1 MLSVVLPRRRALA
14 ALGGALA
21 TPMIASGIARA
32 QADWPSKS
40 VRYINLF
47 PAGATTD
54 VLSRI
59 VCQELS
65 ELTGQQFIVENKG
78 GSGGNVG
85 ADAIA
90 KSAPDGYTVGLYSI
104 ASHAISPTL
113 YARLPFDAEKDF
125 TPISMLWSVP
135 NIFVTKLS
143 LPVNTVPELVALVK
157 ASPGKYFFGSGGS
170 GTSPHLCGEMLK
182 QRAGLDMQ
190 HVPYR
195 GGAPAMQ
202 DMLSGQLDMMYDN
215 ISTPLAQY
223 KAGKVKA
230 LAVTSPERHPAAP
243 ELPAM
248 SEFYPGFN
256 ITSWGGLCGPAG
268 LPPAMVEKAAALTKK
283 ALAQREPEE
292 DVRPAGGDDAVDEP
306 GRYRRVPAQAGTGP
320 GAHHQGR
327 RAQGGLIARRA
338 INPSAERQRGAS
350 CVPAPMT
357 ARPPRDAGGR
367 RHMPNWL
374 TNLVLR

>member
-1 MLSVVLPRRRALA
+1 MVRVVLPRRRALA

-32 QADWPSKS
+32 QADWPNKS

-65 ELTGQQFIVENKG
+65 ELTGQQFLVENKG

-135 NIFVTKLS
+135 NIFVTKLG
-143 LPVNTVPELVALVK
+143 LPANTVPELVALVK

-202 DMLSGQLDMMYDN
+202 DMLAGQLDMMYDN
-215 ISTPLAQY
+215 ISAPLAQY

-230 LAVTSPERHPAAP
+230 LAVTSPERIPP
-243 ELPAM
+243 RRSCRPM
-248 SEFYPGFN
+248 TDFYPGFN

-268 LPPAMVEKAAALTKK
+268 LPPAMVEKAAA
-283 ALAQREPEE
+283 
-292 DVRPAGGDDAVDEP
+292 
-306 GRYRRVPAQAGTGP
+306 
-320 GAHHQGR
+320 
-327 RAQGGLIARRA
+327 
-338 INPSAERQRGAS
+338 
-350 CVPAPMT
+350 
-357 ARPPRDAGGR
+357 
-367 RHMPNWL
+367 
-374 TNLVLR
+374 

>member
-1 MLSVVLPRRRALA
+1 MMRGVWSRRRALA
-14 ALGGALA
+14 AMGGVVAS
-21 TPMIASGIARA
+21 PMIASGVARA
-32 QADWPSKS
+32 NSDWPTKS

-47 PAGATTD
+47 PAGGTTD

-65 ELTGQQFIVENKG
+65 ELTGQQFVVENRG

-104 ASHAISPTL
+104 ASHAIAPTL
-113 YARLPFDAEKDF
+113 YARLPFDADKDF
-125 TPISMLWSVP
+125 AAIGMLWSVP
-135 NIFVTKLS
+135 NILVTKLA

-182 QRAGLDMQ
+182 QRAGLEMS

-202 DMLSGQLDMMYDN
+202 DMLAGLLDLMYDN

-223 KAGKVKA
+223 KAGKVRA
-230 LAVTSPERHPAAP
+230 LAVTSLERHPSAP
-243 ELPAM
+243 ELPTM
-248 SEFYPGFN
+248 TEFYPGFH

-283 ALAQREPEE
+283 ALESENLKKAFLQQAATTMWMS
-292 DVRPAGGDDAVDEP
+292 PADTASFRRKQEQDLAPIIKASGAKVD
-306 GRYRRVPAQAGTGP
+306 
-320 GAHHQGR
+320 
-327 RAQGGLIARRA
+327 
-338 INPSAERQRGAS
+338 
-350 CVPAPMT
+350 
-357 ARPPRDAGGR
+357 
-367 RHMPNWL
+367 
-374 TNLVLR
+374 

>member
-1 MLSVVLPRRRALA
+1 
-14 ALGGALA
+14 
-21 TPMIASGIARA
+21 MIASGIARA
-32 QADWPSKS
+32 QADWPTKQ

-65 ELTGQQFIVENKG
+65 ELTGQQFIVENKS

-85 ADAIA
+85 ADVIA
-90 KSAPDGYTVGLYSI
+90 KSVPDGYSVGLYSI

-135 NIFVTKLS
+135 NIFVTK
-143 LPVNTVPELVALVK
+143 PDFPANTVPELVALVK
-157 ASPGKYFFGSGGS
+157 ANPGKYFFGSGGS

-182 QRAGLDMQ
+182 QRAGLEMS

-202 DMLSGQLDMMYDN
+202 DMLAGQLDMMFDN
-215 ISTPLAQY
+215 IPIPLAQS
-223 KAGKVKA
+223 KAGKVRA
-230 LAVTSPERHPAAP
+230 LAVTSLERHPAAP
-243 ELPAM
+243 DVPTM
-248 SEFYPGFN
+248 SEFYPGFQ

-283 ALAQREPEE
+283 ALTSDNLKKAFLQQAATTMWMSAADTAAFRRKQEQDLAPIIK
-292 DVRPAGGDDAVDEP
+292 ASGAKVD
-306 GRYRRVPAQAGTGP
+306 
-320 GAHHQGR
+320 
-327 RAQGGLIARRA
+327 
-338 INPSAERQRGAS
+338 
-350 CVPAPMT
+350 
-357 ARPPRDAGGR
+357 
-367 RHMPNWL
+367 
-374 TNLVLR
+374 

>member
-1 MLSVVLPRRRALA
+1 MLRVVLPRRRALA

-32 QADWPSKS
+32 QTDWPNKS

-47 PAGATTD
+47 PAGGATD

-59 VCQELS
+59 VSQELS

-113 YARLPFDAEKDF
+113 YSKLPFDADKDF
-125 TPISMLWSVP
+125 TAVSMLWSLPNMLVVKLGVP
-135 NIFVTKLS
+135 A
-143 LPVNTVPELVALVK
+143 NTVPELVALVK
-157 ASPGKYFFGSGGS
+157 ANPGKYFFGSGGS

-182 QRAGLDMQ
+182 QRASLEMS

-202 DMLSGQLDMMYDN
+202 DMLAGQLDMMFDN
-215 ISTPLAQY
+215 IPVPLAQS
-223 KAGKVKA
+223 KAGKVRA
-230 LAVTSPERHPAAP
+230 LAVTSLERHPAAP
-243 ELPAM
+243 DVPTM
-248 SEFYPGFN
+248 SEFYPGFQ

-268 LPPAMVEKAAALTKK
+268 LPPAMVEKASALTKK
-283 ALAQREPEE
+283 ALTSEKLEKAFLQQAATTMWMSAADTAAFRRKQEQDLAPIIK
-292 DVRPAGGDDAVDEP
+292 ASGAKVD
-306 GRYRRVPAQAGTGP
+306 
-320 GAHHQGR
+320 
-327 RAQGGLIARRA
+327 
-338 INPSAERQRGAS
+338 
-350 CVPAPMT
+350 
-357 ARPPRDAGGR
+357 
-367 RHMPNWL
+367 
-374 TNLVLR
+374 

>member
-1 MLSVVLPRRRALA
+1 MVRVLLPRRRVLA
-14 ALGGALA
+14 AAGGALA
-21 TPMIASGIARA
+21 SPMIVAGIARA
-32 QADWPSKS
+32 QTDWPSKP

-59 VCQELS
+59 VCQELA

-85 ADAIA
+85 TDAIA
-90 KSAPDGYTVGLYSI
+90 KSAPDGYTLGLYSI
-104 ASHAISPTL
+104 ASQAIAPTL
-113 YARLPFDAEKDF
+113 YTKLPFDAEKDF

-135 NIFVTKLS
+135 NILVAKLD
-143 LPVNTVPELVALVK
+143 LPVNSVPELVALVK
-157 ASPGKYFFGSGGS
+157 ANPGKYFFGSGGA

-202 DMLSGQLDMMYDN
+202 DMLAGQLDMMYDN
-215 ISTPLAQY
+215 ISTPLVQAR
-223 KAGKVKA
+223 AGKVRG
-230 LAVTSPERHPAAP
+230 LAVTSLERYPLAP

-248 SEFYPGFN
+248 TEFYPGFH

-283 ALAQREPEE
+283 ALESESLKKAFIQQAA
-292 DVRPAGGDDAVDEP
+292 VTMWMSPADTAAF
-306 GRYRRVPAQAGTGP
+306 RRKQELDLAPIIKAS
-320 GAHHQGR
+320 GARVG
-327 RAQGGLIARRA
+327 
-338 INPSAERQRGAS
+338 
-350 CVPAPMT
+350 
-357 ARPPRDAGGR
+357 
-367 RHMPNWL
+367 
-374 TNLVLR
+374 

>member
-1 MLSVVLPRRRALA
+1 MVRVLLPRRRVLA
-14 ALGGALA
+14 AAGGALA
-21 TPMIASGIARA
+21 SPMLASGIARA
-32 QADWPSKS
+32 QADWPAKS
-40 VRYINLF
+40 VRYINPF

-65 ELTGQQFIVENKG
+65 ELTGQQFIVENKS

-85 ADAIA
+85 ADVIA
-90 KSAPDGYTVGLYSI
+90 KSTPDGYTVGLYSI

-113 YARLPFDAEKDF
+113 YAKLPFDAEKDF
-125 TPISMLWSVP
+125 TPISMLWAVP
-135 NIFVTKLS
+135 NIFVTK
-143 LPVNTVPELVALVK
+143 PAFPANTVPELVALVK
-157 ASPGKYFFGSGGS
+157 ANPGKYFFGSGGS

-215 ISTPLAQY
+215 ISTPLVQY

-243 ELPAM
+243 ELPTM

-283 ALAQREPEE
+283 ALESENLKKTFVQQAATTNWMNPADTAQFRRKQEQDLAPIIK
-292 DVRPAGGDDAVDEP
+292 ASGAKVD
-306 GRYRRVPAQAGTGP
+306 
-320 GAHHQGR
+320 
-327 RAQGGLIARRA
+327 
-338 INPSAERQRGAS
+338 
-350 CVPAPMT
+350 
-357 ARPPRDAGGR
+357 
-367 RHMPNWL
+367 
-374 TNLVLR
+374 